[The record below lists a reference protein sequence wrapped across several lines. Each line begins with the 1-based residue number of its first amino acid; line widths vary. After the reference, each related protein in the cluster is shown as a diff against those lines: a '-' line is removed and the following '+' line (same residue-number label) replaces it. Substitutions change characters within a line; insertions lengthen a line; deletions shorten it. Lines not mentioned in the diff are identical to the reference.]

1 VITTESILSL
11 RLGCQVLLLLKSNME
26 SNANLNV
33 SMLGCLGAVFGV
45 FFAGI
50 LDCFHLLD
58 LVMLKGHGF
67 KEAFGPYYVGI
78 VR

>member
-1 VITTESILSL
+1 
-11 RLGCQVLLLLKSNME
+11 ME